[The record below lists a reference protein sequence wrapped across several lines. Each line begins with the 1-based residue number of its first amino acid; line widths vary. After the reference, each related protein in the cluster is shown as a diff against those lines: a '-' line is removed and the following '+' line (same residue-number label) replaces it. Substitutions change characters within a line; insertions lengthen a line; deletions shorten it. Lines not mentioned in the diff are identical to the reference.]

1 MSRTSKSLNST
12 FSRSPWDDLDGKKD
26 VGNDFFAKNYKKLN
40 KKIGNFD
47 FNVNN
52 SNKILL
58 IIGIV
63 MLVLWVASGFYSVK
77 EGEEA
82 VVLRLGKFV
91 RIARPGLNYHL
102 PDPIERVSVEK
113 VNKSRR
119 IEIGYRS
126 GVSRYSEDVRYT
138 SSDSLML
145 AGDETIVELNAD
157 IMWHIKDLKS
167 FMFNVVNPEEV
178 VKTVAESSIREII
191 GQTPIA
197 AVLSNQKQE
206 IADQIEDLMRKTLD
220 QYNAGIQIEQVQLL
234 KAEPPSKVID
244 SYRDVQT
251 ARADKEREINQAQ
264 AYRNDVIPK
273 ARGEAAKILQDAEG
287 YRQEVMSKAEGD
299 TKRFNA
305 ILQEYLQHKQI
316 TKDRLYLDSVEE
328 ILKDNN
334 KVITS
339 ASVLPHMAL
348 QSPNNNN

>member
-1 MSRTSKSLNST
+1 M
-12 FSRSPWDDLDGKKD
+12 
-26 VGNDFFAKNYKKLN
+26 
-40 KKIGNFD
+40 
-47 FNVNN
+47 
-52 SNKILL
+52 
-58 IIGIV
+58 
-63 MLVLWVASGFYSVK
+63 
-77 EGEEA
+77 
-82 VVLRLGKFV
+82 
-91 RIARPGLNYHL
+91 